1 MRRIIIDVTRRYLF
15 SKDIPMEGRLFN
27 FTVAV
32 GMLGGLAGW
41 FSTLVQFSSLAS
53 VLSTSLL
60 PISLAFA
67 IIWTNKTR
75 KYRVGCFMLVFVFCD
90 IAFPA
95 IFFMSGGVH
104 SGMIAYLLMGST
116 VITLMF
122 RGKDFAVMLAIYLVI
137 NVTCFFVSYYKYDEL
152 VTPISSEF
160 LLYADVAAAFVII
173 SLLIGITV
181 QYQKREYENARRLAE
196 EEKSR
201 AEIASR
207 SKSDFLSNMSHEIRT
222 PMNAIIGMTAIGG
235 AAADIERKDYAFEK
249 ISDASK
255 HLLGVI
261 NDILDMSKIE
271 ANKLELDSASFGFE
285 AMLRKVVN
293 VINFRIDEKAQSFT
307 VSLDRAIPPA
317 LVGDDQRLAQV
328 IANLLS
334 NAAKFTP
341 ERGAVQLGATLVSE
355 ADGVCTVRVE
365 VTDTGIGISPEQ
377 QLRLFQAFQQADSS
391 TSRNFG
397 GTGLGLAISKRI
409 VELMGGKIWVE
420 SEPGR
425 GSTFAFTFKAVRD
438 RAPAETAS
446 PEPAQQDADAREN
459 DVSLVGRRLLLAEDV
474 EINREIVLAQ
484 LEPTGLQI
492 DCAENGVAALRAFTD
507 APERYDMIFMDMQM
521 PDMDGLEATRRIRA
535 LDCPAAKTVPIIA
548 MTANVFREDIENCIA
563 AGMDDHVGKPIDF
576 DEVLKKLRQYLPRRP
591 TPPRA

>member
-1 MRRIIIDVTRRYLF
+1 MRRLIIDVTRRYLF

-67 IIWTNKTR
+67 ILWTNKTR
-75 KYRVGCFMLVFVFCD
+75 KYRIGCFMLVFLFCD
-90 IAFPA
+90 VAFPV

-104 SGMIAYLLMGST
+104 SGMLAYLLMGST

-122 RGKDFAVMLAIYLVI
+122 RGKDFAVMLAIYLAI
-137 NVTCFFVSYYKYDEL
+137 NVTCFFVSYSRYDEL
-152 VTPISSEF
+152 VTPIGSEF
-160 LLYADVAAAFVII
+160 LLYTDVAAAFVII

-181 QYQKREYENARRLAE
+181 QYQKREYESARKLAE
-196 EEKSR
+196 DEKGR
-201 AEIASR
+201 AEAASR

-222 PMNAIIGMTAIGG
+222 PMNAIIGMTSIGSL
-235 AAADIERKDYAFEK
+235 AADIERKNYAFEK
-249 ISDASK
+249 ISDAST

-271 ANKLELDSASFGFE
+271 ANKLELSSMSFGFE
-285 AMLRKVVN
+285 ALLRKVVN
-293 VINFRIDEKAQSFT
+293 VINFRTDEKAQHFT
-307 VSLDRAIPPA
+307 VSIDRDIPPA

-328 IANLLS
+328 ITNLLS
-334 NAAKFTP
+334 NAVKFTP
-341 ERGAVQLGATLVSE
+341 EQGFVHLGATLLSE
-355 ADGVCTVRVE
+355 ESGVCTVQVE
-365 VTDTGIGISPEQ
+365 VTDTGIGINLEQ
-377 QLRLFQAFQQADSS
+377 QLRLFTAFQQADSS

-409 VELMGGKIWVE
+409 VEMMGGKIWVE
-420 SEPGR
+420 SELGR
-425 GSTFAFTFKAVRD
+425 GSFFAFTFKAVRD
-438 RAPAETAS
+438 RVPAAVDSPAPSAA
-446 PEPAQQDADAREN
+446 DADALGH
-459 DVSLVGRRLLLAEDV
+459 DVSFAGRRLLLAEDV
-474 EINREIVLAQ
+474 EINREIVLAL
-484 LEPTGLQI
+484 LEPTGLKI
-492 DCAENGVAALRAFTD
+492 DCAENGSAALRAF
-507 APERYDMIFMDMQM
+507 AESPELYDMIFMDMQM

-535 LDCPAAKTVPIIA
+535 LDYPAAKTIPIIA

-563 AGMDDHVGKPIDF
+563 AGMDDHMGKPIDF
-576 DEVLKKLRQYLPRRP
+576 DEVLKKLRQYLPAAAREL
-591 TPPRA
+591 